1 MKTIEQTLLEVYKIG
16 TKEIKDYLE
25 TEHPNLF
32 PKQSLLEQAITYLGE
47 NDKEVLKLKQLEGID
62 ELLAHQKLVV
72 IIKWK
77 NEGWIPDFDNDN
89 ENKYFIWWYLGKDF
103 RLSGVYCIFCS
114 FSSCSARLC
123 FKNRSDAEEMT
134 TNNEFINYAKQ
145 AFNYELQ

>member
-1 MKTIEQTLLEVYKIG
+1 MKTTEQTLLEIYKIG
-16 TKEIKDYLE
+16 TKEVKDYLE
-25 TEHPNLF
+25 KEHPNLF

-77 NEGWIPDFDNDN
+77 NQGWIPNFDNGN
-89 ENKYFIWWYLGKDF
+89 EAKYFIWWYLGKDF
-103 RLSGVYCIFCS
+103 RLYHVFYYL
-114 FSSCSARLC
+114 SSSTCSARLC

-134 TNNEFINYAKQ
+134 TNNEFINYGKQ